1 MRVQVIGMCNY
12 VYIVSVI
19 IYETSDSFA
28 EIAKH
33 SVIFFL
39 FREGKKLHLES

>member
-1 MRVQVIGMCNY
+1 MKVQVIDMCS
-12 VYIVSVI
+12 YIVSVI
-19 IYETSDSFA
+19 IFETSDSFA

>member
-1 MRVQVIGMCNY
+1 MKVQVIDMCS
-12 VYIVSVI
+12 YIVSVI
-19 IYETSDSFA
+19 IYETSDSLS

-33 SVIFFL
+33 SVFFFL